1 MYPPIKFALT
11 SRALLFYSHS
21 QLCQLA
27 EFYEIKGFKISLYED
42 HKRLLRIQLP
52 EGKVCNLYFTTTRLS
67 MTATFKHDNLI
78 LVGRYL

>member
-42 HKRLLRIQLP
+42 HKRLLRIQLQ
-52 EGKVCNLYFTTTRLS
+52 EGKVCNLYFAGMAQVFRLDYNYTTKYDCN
-67 MTATFKHDNLI
+67 F
-78 LVGRYL
+78 